1 MMGDAYVHREDSK
14 KMSPGAGKV
23 KEKIM
28 KKICIFFIFI
38 YMASIGCFSQEQDKL
53 SAFDILDKIDQNMVF
68 TTAYSEIDMIITI
81 KNRVITKKMI
91 SYSKGNEKSYI
102 EFLSP
107 PRDKGTRMLKIE
119 DIVKVYYPSAERVMR
134 LSGHMLRRSMMGSDF
149 SYEDM
154 TERSKKLKEEYSGEI
169 KGEETLNG
177 IPCYVLVLTSKIE
190 KQTYFTRKSWID
202 KKRFI
207 GLKEELYAKSGK
219 LLKVMTADEI
229 KTIGNR
235 TYPTKLT
242 LEDKLRNNSKTE
254 MILTKIE
261 FDIAIPEE
269 TFSERQL
276 MKK

>member
-1 MMGDAYVHREDSK
+1 
-14 KMSPGAGKV
+14 
-23 KEKIM
+23 
-28 KKICIFFIFI
+28 
-38 YMASIGCFSQEQDKL
+38 MASIGCFSQEQEKL

-219 LLKVMTADEI
+219 LIKVMTADEI

-254 MILTKIE
+254 MVLTKIE